1 VSNAIV
7 ATSNLWVGGQ
17 TTLSNNVLVW
27 GPAAASNGFAV
38 SKDLQVAGFLA
49 VGTDTATYPIHVST
63 HANNVSIYA
72 SYDITAFSDLRVK
85 TDMTVISDALA
96 KIDRI
101 GGYTYRRIDDHST
114 NSRRH
119 CGLIAQEVSDVLPEA
134 VHIHPSTGMMSV
146 AYGNVVSLLVEAI
159 KELAQK
165 VDVQQEQL
173 AKIETILCD
182 SGLGLQ

>member
-1 VSNAIV
+1 M
-7 ATSNLWVGGQ
+7 
-17 TTLSNNVLVW
+17 
-27 GPAAASNGFAV
+27 SNG
-38 SKDLQVAGFLA
+38 LQVAGFLA

-96 KIDRI
+96 KIARI
-101 GGYTYRRIDDHST
+101 GGYTYRRIEDQST
-114 NSRRH
+114 NRRH
-119 CGLIAQEVSDVLPEA
+119 CGLIAQEVSEVLPEA
-134 VHIHPSTGMMSV
+134 VHTHPSTGMMSV

-165 VDVQQEQL
+165 VDAQQDQL
-173 AKIETILCD
+173 VKLMADGCSNDNGSKLA
-182 SGLGLQ
+182 